1 MNTQTQPKQILYSPV
16 DIDDAEFAEFEA
28 DPRLEEENL
37 EFEKFRAEMHD
48 TQDDAKIT
56 VGKKLT
62 DSRGRPMGKQ
72 TFECFECGIEDYTF
86 SQLCTRIREDF
97 GTGLYLIVGRDS
109 KGKYKFRK
117 VVGVQAPNK
126 LDDEP
131 DTGTDVGALI
141 DKFSDAMQRQQMQ
154 TEQMFKQLAGPQ
166 TGGDAFDQMTKMMT
180 AMGGMMGA
188 MGVNPQA
195 PKSML
200 DQLTEFKMLQELFR
214 GDGDNDGGGES
225 NLFSL
230 LTATVK
236 SFGPAL
242 GSAIMAQ
249 QEAGAIPA
257 SGPILPAL
265 PQPES
270 EEPKLNKQL
279 ESMRPQIEFLLKQA
293 KEGATPDD
301 VATAILPGV
310 PENALESIEGFLQQ
324 ENCLDLCAQVNPEV
338 NQYRHWFSEWREIML
353 SAIGQIFDEPG
364 DEPPPFDDPEIIG
377 GVPLTT
383 DGDQAHTSAAVAGDQ
398 PDTTISA
405 TAEQNADTSN
415 VDESTAGDG
424 RDAGDA

>member
-117 VVGVQAPNK
+117 VVGVQAPNS

-131 DTGTDVGALI
+131 AGTDVGMLI
-141 DKFSDAMQRQQMQ
+141 DKFSDAMQRQQLQ
-154 TEQMFKQLAGPQ
+154 TEQMFAKLSGPQ

-188 MGVNPQA
+188 MGVSPQA

-214 GDGDNDGGGES
+214 SGDGDNGGGELNITGGS
-225 NLFSL
+225 TVTVGSEFDLHGPRASQRGCRGL
-230 LTATVK
+230 LVPRDQRAK
-236 SFGPAL
+236 SPRMPTHRGLLVSVELDRL
-242 GSAIMAQ
+242 GVERLLVRGEPTLLIEI
-249 QEAGAIPA
+249 EAH
-257 SGPILPAL
+257 
-265 PQPES
+265 
-270 EEPKLNKQL
+270 ND
-279 ESMRPQIEFLLKQA
+279 RIE
-293 KEGATPDD
+293 
-301 VATAILPGV
+301 
-310 PENALESIEGFLQQ
+310 
-324 ENCLDLCAQVNPEV
+324 
-338 NQYRHWFSEWREIML
+338 R
-353 SAIGQIFDEPG
+353 G
-364 DEPPPFDDPEIIG
+364 D
-377 GVPLTT
+377 
-383 DGDQAHTSAAVAGDQ
+383 
-398 PDTTISA
+398 
-405 TAEQNADTSN
+405 
-415 VDESTAGDG
+415 ST
-424 RDAGDA
+424 